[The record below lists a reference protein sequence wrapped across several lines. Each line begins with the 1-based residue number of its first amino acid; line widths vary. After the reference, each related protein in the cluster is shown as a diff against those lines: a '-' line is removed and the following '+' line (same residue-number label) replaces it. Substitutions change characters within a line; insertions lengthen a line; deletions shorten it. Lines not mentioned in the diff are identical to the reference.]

1 MPSENNGDF
10 SNLFLRAIRD
20 IGKGE
25 KTEQNYTDK
34 RLDLLKRAADFVSMP
49 GEKQKRYKDDMST
62 EEDIREYWEEQV
74 SDARLEGKAEGLAE
88 AQLEIARKMK
98 AMALSVEQIA
108 VATGLS
114 IDEIQ
119 EL

>member
-1 MPSENNGDF
+1 
-10 SNLFLRAIRD
+10 
-20 IGKGE
+20 
-25 KTEQNYTDK
+25 
-34 RLDLLKRAADFVSMP
+34 
-49 GEKQKRYKDDMST
+49 MST